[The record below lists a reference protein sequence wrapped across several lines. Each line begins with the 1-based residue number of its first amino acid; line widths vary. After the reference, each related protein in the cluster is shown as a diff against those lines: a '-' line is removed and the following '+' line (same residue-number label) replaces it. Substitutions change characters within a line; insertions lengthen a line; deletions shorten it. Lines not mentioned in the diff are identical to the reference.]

1 MSNNK
6 KVLGILIAGAIIG
19 YLGIL
24 IIKSLETPQKNQP
37 KDKIDD
43 PFDTTELTNSYIYDH
58 SQITK

>member
-6 KVLGILIAGAIIG
+6 KVLGVILVGALIG
-19 YLGIL
+19 YIGIM
-24 IIKSLETPQKNQP
+24 IIKSMSPTKSVTGPINEE
-37 KDKIDD
+37 D